1 MEEKCFI
8 CNENVEMK
16 DLAEPVYLAGQQG
29 AFMFFI
35 CDKCFK
41 QRNIPMM
48 KRNQMPLKELNI
60 ADGVVSVVTHQGKKL
75 SMSYKQFLDSLRG
88 A

>member
-8 CNENVEMK
+8 CNENMQMQ

-29 AFMFFI
+29 AYMFFV
-35 CDKCFK
+35 CDNCFK

-48 KRNQMPLKELNI
+48 KRAQMPLKELFVS
-60 ADGVVSVVTHQGKKL
+60 DGVVSVITQEGKKL
-75 SMSYKQFLDSLRG
+75 SMSYKDFLDSLRG
-88 A
+88 V

>member
-8 CNENVEMK
+8 CAEKMTMD
-16 DLAEPVYLAGQQG
+16 DLAEPVYLAGQTG

-41 QRNIPMM
+41 ERNIPMM
-48 KRNQMPLKELNI
+48 KREHLPLKKLVIHQGN
-60 ADGVVSVVTHQGKKL
+60 VSVITSDDKKL
-75 SMSYKQFLDSLRG
+75 SMSYKAFLEALKG
-88 A
+88 